1 MRKNWWAFL
10 GVPRL
15 SVGAVLPA
23 IFVFASVS
31 RAGLYG
37 ITFDDGNGNAGS
49 GQIDVEGGYA
59 VSGSFDVTSGAAI
72 GVWTLTGGTPSSTT
86 QSPGGYFTYDNMV
99 NLGSDPYL
107 TTAGGLLFTDNNS
120 DQLNMWANA
129 NGGYDLWAESG
140 GIYIVEAGSYPSYP
154 DATSPG
160 TGTINSVPEP
170 ITCALAG
177 FGLIFVGGRVGRY
190 YSCRRHSATA
200 S

>member
-1 MRKNWWAFL
+1 MRQKLGMFFGLPRL
-10 GVPRL
+10 GV
-15 SVGAVLPA
+15 GAALLA
-23 IFVFASVS
+23 LFAFTSVS

-59 VSGSFDVTSGAAI
+59 ISGSFDVTSGAAI
-72 GVWTLTGGTPSSTT
+72 GVWTLTGGTPSSTK

-140 GIYIVEAGSYPSYP
+140 GIYIVEAGSYPGYP
-154 DATSPG
+154 DATTPG

-170 ITCALAG
+170 IACALAG
-177 FGLIFVGGRVGRY
+177 FGLIFVGGSVGRFY
-190 YSCRRHSATA
+190 LGRPHSATA